1 MAEAT
6 ATLTCPHCA
15 QPYVAGTR
23 FCGHCG
29 TDIQAAAAQAATATD
44 VPRDELLQTLI
55 ETVIGE
61 YDVYGMLGRGGMATV
76 YLALDLAL
84 NRKVAIKVMSPALLH
99 GDDAVARF
107 KREAQTSAGLQHPN
121 IIPIYAVKQTPKL
134 VYFVMKYIDGRPL
147 DSIIK
152 EVGPLP
158 VDMARALLSQVANA
172 LQFAHK
178 KGVVHRDIK
187 PANIMVDEDGQAIV
201 TDFGIAKVSEA
212 KGLTMTGAT
221 VGTPYYMSPEQY
233 SGTHITGAAD
243 QYSLGIVA
251 YEMLTG
257 HTPFE
262 GESIMTVMKGHL
274 MDAPTPITVK
284 RADLPKNLADTI
296 MRMLEKKPEDRFPD
310 LTEFVK
316 ALDARVLSDDNP
328 VRTQMILLVKTGME
342 NRPRMS
348 VPLSPIPLN
357 KRPTPRSAAA
367 ETIVQTPGA
376 KAPARPSTAVKKK
389 SPAMMIAAV
398 LGALVVGGAGAGW
411 YVSQQKQAAAAA
423 AQAAQVVPTPPV
435 AAPVS
440 DSSAAAAAGV
450 PKDSAATAVAPPA
463 ATSTPAEDKSA
474 LKPKETKV
482 ASKKASGDAKPKS
495 TETAAKAKEPAVM
508 APAVDNSAEPADV
521 GFNDAAS
528 PEAAKKPVKG
538 KKKKP

>member
-6 ATLTCPHCA
+6 TLLTCPHCA
-15 QPYVAGTR
+15 QPYTAGTR

-29 TDIQAAAAQAATATD
+29 TDITAALAAAATNSD
-44 VPRDELLQTLI
+44 VPRDEVLQMLI

-61 YDVYGMLGRGGMATV
+61 YDVYGLLGRGGMASV

-99 GDDAVARF
+99 GDDSVARF

-121 IIPIYAVKQTPKL
+121 IIPIYAVKHTPKL
-134 VYFVMKYIDGRPL
+134 VYFVMKYIEGRPL

-158 VDMARALLSQVANA
+158 VDMARTLLSQIASG

-187 PANIMVDEDGQAIV
+187 PANIMVDEEGTAIV
-201 TDFGIAKVSEA
+201 TDFGIAKVAEA
-212 KGLTMTGAT
+212 KGLTMTGST

-233 SGTHITGAAD
+233 SGTNITGAAD

-262 GESIMTVMKGHL
+262 GDSIMTVMKGHL
-274 MDAPTPITVK
+274 MDAPAPIVAK
-284 RADLPKNLADTI
+284 RADLPKNIADTI
-296 MRMLEKKPEDRFPD
+296 MRMIEKKPEDRFPD

-316 ALDARVLSDDNP
+316 ALDARVLADTDP
-328 VRTQMILLVKTGME
+328 VRTQMIQIVKTGME

-348 VPLSPIPLN
+348 VPLSPIPLG
-357 KRPTPRSAAA
+357 KRPTPRSAGAA
-367 ETIVQTPGA
+367 TLVQQPGTA
-376 KAPARPSTAVKKK
+376 APARPSQAVKKK
-389 SPAMMIAAV
+389 SSPVAMIAAV
-398 LGALVVGGAGAGW
+398 VGALVVGGGGAGW
-411 YVSQQKQAAAAA
+411 YFTQQKKAPEPVVVAPAPAVDSAAQAVNDSATAAAAR
-423 AQAAQVVPTPPV
+423 
-435 AAPVS
+435 
-440 DSSAAAAAGV
+440 AAA
-450 PKDSAATAVAPPA
+450 DSAATTAVAPPA
-463 ATSTPAEDKSA
+463 VTPPAAAE
-474 LKPKETKV
+474 KP
-482 ASKKASGDAKPKS
+482 ASKSKDTRVAARKPSGEEKA
-495 TETAAKAKEPAVM
+495 AAKKPEATVT
-508 APAVDNSAEPADV
+508 APAVESTEPADV
-521 GFNDAAS
+521 GFNDAGA
-528 PEAAKKPVKG
+528 PEAVKKPAKG

>member
-6 ATLTCPHCA
+6 ATLMCPRCA
-15 QPYVAGTR
+15 QPYTAGTR

-44 VPRDELLQTLI
+44 VPRDEVLQTLI

-61 YDVYGMLGRGGMATV
+61 YDVYGLLGRGGMASV

-99 GDDAVARF
+99 GDDAIARF

-134 VYFVMKYIDGRPL
+134 VYFVMKYIEGRPL

-158 VDMARALLSQVANA
+158 VDMARTLLSQIASG

-187 PANIMVDEDGQAIV
+187 PANIMVDEEGQAIV
-201 TDFGIAKVSEA
+201 TDFGIAKVAEA

-233 SGTHITGAAD
+233 SGTNITGAAD

-257 HTPFE
+257 KTPFE

-274 MDAPTPITVK
+274 MDAPVPINVK
-284 RADLPKNLADTI
+284 RGDLPKNIAETI
-296 MRMLEKKPEDRFPD
+296 MRMLEKKPEERFPD

-328 VRTQMILLVKTGME
+328 VRTQMIQIVKTGME

-357 KRPTPRSAAA
+357 KRPTPRTAAA
-367 ETIVQTPGA
+367 ETIVQTPGG
-376 KAPARPSTAVKKK
+376 KAPPRPSVAVKRK
-389 SPAMMIAAV
+389 SSMVLVAAV
-398 LGALVVGGAGAGW
+398 VGALVVGGAGTGW
-411 YVSQQKQAAAAA
+411 YVTEQKKADQEAKAAE
-423 AQAAQVVPTPPV
+423 AQRKAT
-435 AAPVS
+435 S
-440 DSSAAAAAGV
+440 DSVTAALAIAAAGATN
-450 PKDSAATAVAPPA
+450 PPQDSGATAVTPPPVGQVASETPA
-463 ATSTPAEDKSA
+463 ASAPA
-474 LKPKETKV
+474 TKV
-482 ASKKASGDAKPKS
+482 ASKKGGSDPRRVAKNTGTPAKLN
-495 TETAAKAKEPAVM
+495 EPVAAV
-508 APAVDNSAEPADV
+508 VDNSAEPTDV
-521 GFNDAAS
+521 GFNDAGS
-528 PEAAKKPVKG
+528 PEAAKKPAKG

>member
-6 ATLTCPHCA
+6 TTLNCPHCA
-15 QPYVAGTR
+15 QPYAAGTR

-29 TDIQAAAAQAATATD
+29 TDIAAALSAAATVTD
-44 VPRDELLQTLI
+44 VPRDEVLQTLI

-61 YDVYGMLGRGGMATV
+61 YDVYGLLGRGGMASV

-84 NRKVAIKVMSPALLH
+84 NRKVAIKVMNPALLQ
-99 GDDAVARF
+99 GDDSVARF

-134 VYFVMKYIDGRPL
+134 VYFVMKYIEGRPL

-158 VDMARALLSQVANA
+158 VDMARTLLSQIAGG

-187 PANIMVDEDGQAIV
+187 PANIMVDEDGNAIV
-201 TDFGIAKVSEA
+201 TDFGIAKVAEA
-212 KGLTMTGAT
+212 KGLTMTGST

-262 GESIMTVMKGHL
+262 GDSIMTVMKGHL
-274 MDAPTPITVK
+274 MDPPQPLLAR
-284 RADLPKNLADTI
+284 RADLPKNIADTI

-316 ALDARVLSDDNP
+316 ALDARVLADDSP
-328 VRTQMILLVKTGME
+328 VRTQMIQLVKTGME

-348 VPLSPIPLN
+348 VPLSPIPLG

-367 ETIVQTPGA
+367 ETIVQKPGA
-376 KAPARPSTAVKKK
+376 APARPSTTVKKK
-389 SPAMMIAAV
+389 SSPAAMIAAV
-398 LGALVVGGAGAGW
+398 AGVLVVGGGGAAW
-411 YVSQQKQAAAAA
+411 YFTQQQKAPEP
-423 AQAAQVVPTPPV
+423 VVQ
-435 AAPVS
+435 APVP
-440 DSSAAAAAGV
+440 APAV
-450 PKDSAATAVAPPA
+450 DSAARVATDSTSVAGAPAGDSGAPATAHVPHTAPPA
-463 ATSTPAEDKSA
+463 VAEEKPASKG
-474 LKPKETKV
+474 KETKV
-482 ASKKASGDAKPKS
+482 VARKPSGEEK
-495 TETAAKAKEPAVM
+495 PAVKKPEATVT
-508 APAVDNSAEPADV
+508 APTAEPTEPADV
-521 GFNDAAS
+521 GFNDAGT
-528 PEAAKKPVKG
+528 PEPGKKPVKA